1 MKLIKLGIQ
10 NVFRFKKRTFIT
22 LSAVSIGLALLVIG
36 ISLLNGMD
44 KQSLNNIINS
54 QTSHIKIFKKG
65 YYERKDE
72 FPMNLTI
79 AGNSP
84 IFSSLKKI
92 SGIFEVETRVMF
104 ACSIIKDSD
113 ELPCIG
119 IGVDVLKDP
128 EIFNIKDSIVAGKW
142 LEEGKEQVLI
152 GEDFAEDMGLKI
164 GDLITMRMVTSND
177 EDQFSWN
184 AVDLEIIGIFDTK
197 NPSVDNGYIFIPLK
211 FAQESLSMK
220 SKVTEIVVKLN
231 SNDHKVLVDNLNKL
245 KEIIV
250 NNKLDLEAVS
260 WEELAGDFLTI
271 SKLKSKSTSFIVL
284 IMLFIAS
291 MGIVN
296 TMLMAVIER
305 TREIGMLKAL
315 GMKRVDIV
323 KLFLIEGGFIGA
335 IGSLLGCVLGGL
347 VSWYLEEYGWSIE
360 SMGKVMKQMSQ
371 AAYPIKDVFYSNLT
385 LGLLVFTF
393 CLGTMIS
400 LLASLYPAIKASKMN
415 AVDALRY
422 F

>member
-164 GDLITMRMVTSND
+164 GDLITMRMVTSKD